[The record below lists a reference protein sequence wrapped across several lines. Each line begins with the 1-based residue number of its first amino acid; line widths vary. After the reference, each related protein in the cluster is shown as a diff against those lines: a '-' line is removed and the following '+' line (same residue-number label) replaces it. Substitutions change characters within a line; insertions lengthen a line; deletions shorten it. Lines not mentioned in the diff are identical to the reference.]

1 MWYQRGT
8 LLSLCR
14 NLKIGYFSQHHV
26 DQLGSEQTPLE
37 LIASKFP
44 GTFGKT

>member
-1 MWYQRGT
+1 MYIFV
-8 LLSLCR
+8 LSQFDR

-37 LIASKFP
+37 LLASKFP
-44 GTFGKT
+44 GKNHIQTD